1 MYIHFYNMKT
11 GTIVL
16 VEKENEEEVKRYQ
29 EDPNYYQYFLMV

>member
-16 VEKENEEEVKRYQ
+16 VEKENEKEVKRYQ